1 MKMFELIKCY
11 RRMDSNKAL
20 LVKSLRELLT
30 ITAWLQK
37 ETQTQISSG
46 IRSMKQG
53 GNNAFP
59 ATCLIKRAIV

>member
-53 GNNAFP
+53 GNNAFL

>member
-11 RRMDSNKAL
+11 RRMDSNKVL

-46 IRSMKQG
+46 ICSMKQG
-53 GNNAFP
+53 GNNAFL